1 MYICKQKRVKMH
13 VTEPFVIIAQFI
25 SGSNNDGLP
34 ALTLAD
40 HFYLITK
47 AMNKYLRK
55 VLEMLKTNKD
65 IKALGFSRR
74 ELKGI
79 AANVADKLKLEED
92 ATDEDV
98 SEAISSAID
107 DVLPLLKL
115 TQSAVDRQVQ
125 DYKRSIEE
133 YDDDDDDDKEP
144 NRRSPSQKNP
154 KSKKDSDDADS
165 ATLAALKE
173 LTKVVTALQGDVN
186 TLKSGNTTNNRRLKV
201 EKILSDTG
209 KFGERQLKAF
219 SRMSFKDEEEFE
231 EYLEDLKEDIEAE
244 NQERADRGLGKLGN
258 IPSPDKNHI
267 NKKEDELM
275 SDEDVKKLAQM

>member
-1 MYICKQKRVKMH
+1 
-13 VTEPFVIIAQFI
+13 
-25 SGSNNDGLP
+25 
-34 ALTLAD
+34 
-40 HFYLITK
+40 
-47 AMNKYLRK
+47 
-55 VLEMLKTNKD
+55 MLKTNKD
-65 IKALGFSRR
+65 IKALGFSRK

-133 YDDDDDDDKEP
+133 DDDDDDDDKEP
-144 NRRSPSQKNP
+144 SRRSPSQKNP

-173 LTKVVTALQGDVN
+173 LTQVVTALQGEVN
-186 TLKSGNTTNNRRLKV
+186 TLKTGNTTNSRRAKV
-201 EKILSDTG
+201 EKLLTDTG
-209 KFGERQLKAF
+209 KFGERQLRAF

-231 EYLEDLKEDIEAE
+231 EYLEDLKEDIEVE

-258 IPSPDKNHI
+258 IPAPDKNQ
-267 NKKEDELM
+267 NNNKEDELM

>member
-1 MYICKQKRVKMH
+1 
-13 VTEPFVIIAQFI
+13 
-25 SGSNNDGLP
+25 
-34 ALTLAD
+34 
-40 HFYLITK
+40 
-47 AMNKYLRK
+47 MNKYLRK

-65 IKALGFSRR
+65 IKALGFSRK

-133 YDDDDDDDKEP
+133 DDDDDDDDKEP
-144 NRRSPSQKNP
+144 SRRSPSQKNP

-173 LTKVVTALQGDVN
+173 LTQVVTALQGEVN
-186 TLKSGNTTNNRRLKV
+186 TLKTGNTTNSRRAKV
-201 EKILSDTG
+201 EKLLTDTG
-209 KFGERQLKAF
+209 KFGERQLRAF

-231 EYLEDLKEDIEAE
+231 EYLEDLKEDIEVE

-258 IPSPDKNHI
+258 IPAPDKNQ
-267 NKKEDELM
+267 NNNKEDELM

>member
-1 MYICKQKRVKMH
+1 MH

>member
-1 MYICKQKRVKMH
+1 
-13 VTEPFVIIAQFI
+13 
-25 SGSNNDGLP
+25 
-34 ALTLAD
+34 
-40 HFYLITK
+40 
-47 AMNKYLRK
+47 MNKYLRK

-65 IKALGFSRR
+65 IKALGFSRK

-107 DVLPLLKL
+107 DVLPLLNL

-133 YDDDDDDDKEP
+133 EDDDDDDDKEP
-144 NRRSPSQKNP
+144 SRRSPSQKNP

-173 LTKVVTALQGDVN
+173 LTQVVTALQGEVN
-186 TLKSGNTTNNRRLKV
+186 TLKTGNTTNSRRAKV
-201 EKILSDTG
+201 EKLLTDTG
-209 KFGERQLKAF
+209 KFGERQLRAF

-231 EYLEDLKEDIEAE
+231 EYLEDLKEDIEVE

-258 IPSPDKNHI
+258 IPAPDKNQ
-267 NKKEDELM
+267 NNNKEDELM

>member
-1 MYICKQKRVKMH
+1 
-13 VTEPFVIIAQFI
+13 
-25 SGSNNDGLP
+25 
-34 ALTLAD
+34 
-40 HFYLITK
+40 
-47 AMNKYLRK
+47 MNKYLRK

-65 IKALGFSRR
+65 IKALGFSRK

-133 YDDDDDDDKEP
+133 DDDDDDDKEP
-144 NRRSPSQKNP
+144 SRRSPSQKNP

-173 LTKVVTALQGDVN
+173 LTQVVTALQGEVN
-186 TLKSGNTTNNRRLKV
+186 TLKTGNTTNSRRAKV
-201 EKILSDTG
+201 EKLLTDTG
-209 KFGERQLKAF
+209 KFGERQLRAF

-231 EYLEDLKEDIEAE
+231 EYLEDLKEDIEVE

-258 IPSPDKNHI
+258 IPAPDKNQ
-267 NKKEDELM
+267 NNNKEDELM

>member
-1 MYICKQKRVKMH
+1 
-13 VTEPFVIIAQFI
+13 
-25 SGSNNDGLP
+25 
-34 ALTLAD
+34 
-40 HFYLITK
+40 
-47 AMNKYLRK
+47 MNKYLRK
-55 VLEMLKTNKD
+55 VLETLKTNKD

-79 AANVADKLKLEED
+79 AANVADKLKLEDE

-125 DYKRSIEE
+125 DYKRSTDDDV
-133 YDDDDDDDKEP
+133 DDDDDDDPEP
-144 NRRSPSQKNP
+144 NRRSPSKKNP

-173 LTKVVTALQGDVN
+173 LTQVVTALQGEVN
-186 TLKSGNTTNNRRLKV
+186 TLKTGNTTNSRRAKV
-201 EKILSDTG
+201 EKLLTDTG

-219 SRMSFKDEEEFE
+219 SRMSFKDDEEFE
-231 EYLEDLKEDIEAE
+231 DYLEDLKEEIEAE
-244 NQERADRGLGKLGN
+244 NQDRADRGLGKLGN
-258 IPSPDKNHI
+258 IPAPDKNGKD
-267 NKKEDELM
+267 NNEDELM
-275 SDEDVKKLAQM
+275 SDDEVKKLAQM

>member
-1 MYICKQKRVKMH
+1 MH

-125 DYKRSIEE
+125 DYKRSTEDDD
-133 YDDDDDDDKEP
+133 DDDDDDDKKEP
-144 NRRSPSQKNP
+144 NRRNPSQKNT
-154 KSKKDSDDADS
+154 KSKKDSDVADS

-173 LTKVVTALQGDVN
+173 LTQVVTALQGEVN
-186 TLKSGNTTNNRRLKV
+186 TLKTGNTTNSRRAKV
-201 EKILSDTG
+201 EKLLTDTG
-209 KFGERQLKAF
+209 KFGERQLRAF

-258 IPSPDKNHI
+258 IPAPDKNQ
-267 NKKEDELM
+267 NNNEEELM

>member
-1 MYICKQKRVKMH
+1 
-13 VTEPFVIIAQFI
+13 
-25 SGSNNDGLP
+25 
-34 ALTLAD
+34 
-40 HFYLITK
+40 
-47 AMNKYLRK
+47 MNKYLRK

-133 YDDDDDDDKEP
+133 DDEDDDDKEP
-144 NRRSPSQKNP
+144 SRRSPSQKNP

-173 LTKVVTALQGDVN
+173 LTQVVTALQGEVN
-186 TLKSGNTTNNRRLKV
+186 TLKTGNTTNSRRAKV
-201 EKILSDTG
+201 EKLLTDTG
-209 KFGERQLKAF
+209 KFGERQLRAF

-231 EYLEDLKEDIEAE
+231 EYLEDLKEDIEVE

-258 IPSPDKNHI
+258 IPAPDKNQ
-267 NKKEDELM
+267 NNNKEDELM

>member
-1 MYICKQKRVKMH
+1 MH

-98 SEAISSAID
+98 SEAISSTID

-125 DYKRSIEE
+125 DYKRSTEDDD
-133 YDDDDDDDKEP
+133 DDDDDDDKEP
-144 NRRSPSQKNP
+144 NRRNRSQKNP

-173 LTKVVTALQGDVN
+173 LTQVVTALQGEVN
-186 TLKSGNTTNNRRLKV
+186 TLKTGNTTNSRRAKV
-201 EKILSDTG
+201 EKLLTDTG

-258 IPSPDKNHI
+258 IPAPDKNQNN
-267 NKKEDELM
+267 NKEEELM

>member
-1 MYICKQKRVKMH
+1 MH

-125 DYKRSIEE
+125 DYKRSTE
-133 YDDDDDDDKEP
+133 DDDDDDDDDEKKEP
-144 NRRSPSQKNP
+144 NRRNPSQKNP
-154 KSKKDSDDADS
+154 KSKKDSDVADS

-173 LTKVVTALQGDVN
+173 LTQVVTALQGEVN
-186 TLKSGNTTNNRRLKV
+186 TLKTGNTTNSRRAKV
-201 EKILSDTG
+201 EKLLTDTG
-209 KFGERQLKAF
+209 KFGERQLRAF

-258 IPSPDKNHI
+258 IPAPDKNQNN
-267 NKKEDELM
+267 NKEEELM

>member
-1 MYICKQKRVKMH
+1 MH

-125 DYKRSIEE
+125 DYKRSTEDDD
-133 YDDDDDDDKEP
+133 DDDDDDDKEP

-154 KSKKDSDDADS
+154 KSKKDSDAADS

-173 LTKVVTALQGDVN
+173 LTQVVTALQGEVN
-186 TLKSGNTTNNRRLKV
+186 TLKTGNTTNSRRAKV
-201 EKILSDTG
+201 EKLLTDTG
-209 KFGERQLKAF
+209 KFGERQLRAF

-244 NQERADRGLGKLGN
+244 NQERTDRGLGKLGN
-258 IPSPDKNHI
+258 IPAPDKNQQ
-267 NKKEDELM
+267 NNKEDELM

>member
-1 MYICKQKRVKMH
+1 
-13 VTEPFVIIAQFI
+13 
-25 SGSNNDGLP
+25 
-34 ALTLAD
+34 
-40 HFYLITK
+40 
-47 AMNKYLRK
+47 MNKYLRK

-65 IKALGFSRR
+65 IKALGFSRK

-125 DYKRSIEE
+125 DYKRSIEDD
-133 YDDDDDDDKEP
+133 DDDDDDDKEP
-144 NRRSPSQKNP
+144 SRRSPSQKNP

-173 LTKVVTALQGDVN
+173 LTQVVTALQGEVN
-186 TLKSGNTTNNRRLKV
+186 TLKTGNTTNSRRTKV
-201 EKILSDTG
+201 EKLLTDTG
-209 KFGERQLKAF
+209 KFGERQLRAF

-231 EYLEDLKEDIEAE
+231 EYLEDLKEDIEVE

-258 IPSPDKNHI
+258 IPAPDKNQ
-267 NKKEDELM
+267 NNNKEDELM

>member
-1 MYICKQKRVKMH
+1 
-13 VTEPFVIIAQFI
+13 
-25 SGSNNDGLP
+25 
-34 ALTLAD
+34 
-40 HFYLITK
+40 
-47 AMNKYLRK
+47 MNKYLRK

-65 IKALGFSRR
+65 IKALGFSRK

-125 DYKRSIEE
+125 DYKRST
-133 YDDDDDDDKEP
+133 DDDPDDDPEP
-144 NRRSPSQKNP
+144 NRTSPSKKNP

-173 LTKVVTALQGDVN
+173 LKEVVTALQGEVS
-186 TLKSGNTTNNRRLKV
+186 TLKAGNTTNSRRTKV
-201 EKILSDTG
+201 EKLLSDTG

-258 IPSPDKNHI
+258 IPAPDKNRKD
-267 NKKEDELM
+267 KKDDELM

>member
-1 MYICKQKRVKMH
+1 
-13 VTEPFVIIAQFI
+13 
-25 SGSNNDGLP
+25 
-34 ALTLAD
+34 
-40 HFYLITK
+40 
-47 AMNKYLRK
+47 MNKYLKK

-79 AANVADKLKLEED
+79 AANVADKLNLEDE

-125 DYKRSIEE
+125 DYKRSTDND
-133 YDDDDDDDKEP
+133 YDDDYEDDPEP
-144 NRRSPSQKNP
+144 NRRSPSRKNP

-173 LTKVVTALQGDVN
+173 LTQVVTAFQGDVN
-186 TLKSGNTTNNRRLKV
+186 ALKTGNTANSRRAKV
-201 EKILSDTG
+201 EKLLTDTG

-219 SRMSFKDEEEFE
+219 SRMSFKDDEEFE
-231 EYLEDLKEDIEAE
+231 DYLEDLKEDIEAE
-244 NQERADRGLGKLGN
+244 NQDRADLGLGKLGN
-258 IPSPDKNHI
+258 IPAPDKNGKD
-267 NKKEDELM
+267 KKEDELM
-275 SDEDVKKLAQM
+275 SDDEVKKLAQM

>member
-1 MYICKQKRVKMH
+1 MH

-125 DYKRSIEE
+125 DYKRSTEDDD
-133 YDDDDDDDKEP
+133 DDDDDDDKKEP
-144 NRRSPSQKNP
+144 NRRNPSQKNP
-154 KSKKDSDDADS
+154 KSKKDSDVADS

-173 LTKVVTALQGDVN
+173 LTQVVTALQGEVN
-186 TLKSGNTTNNRRLKV
+186 TLKTGNTTNSRRAKV
-201 EKILSDTG
+201 EKLLTDTG
-209 KFGERQLKAF
+209 KFGERQLRAF

-258 IPSPDKNHI
+258 IPAPDKNQ
-267 NKKEDELM
+267 NNNEEELM

>member
-1 MYICKQKRVKMH
+1 
-13 VTEPFVIIAQFI
+13 
-25 SGSNNDGLP
+25 
-34 ALTLAD
+34 
-40 HFYLITK
+40 
-47 AMNKYLRK
+47 MNKYLRK

-65 IKALGFSRR
+65 IKALGFSRK

-115 TQSAVDRQVQ
+115 NQSAVDRQVQ

-133 YDDDDDDDKEP
+133 DDEDDDDKEP
-144 NRRSPSQKNP
+144 SRRSPSQKNP

-173 LTKVVTALQGDVN
+173 LTQVVTALQGEVN
-186 TLKSGNTTNNRRLKV
+186 TLKTGNTTNSRRAKV
-201 EKILSDTG
+201 EKLLTDTG
-209 KFGERQLKAF
+209 KFGERQLRAF

-231 EYLEDLKEDIEAE
+231 EYLEDLKEDIEVE

-258 IPSPDKNHI
+258 IPAPDKNQ
-267 NKKEDELM
+267 NNNKEDELM

>member
-1 MYICKQKRVKMH
+1 MH

-125 DYKRSIEE
+125 DYKRSTE
-133 YDDDDDDDKEP
+133 DDDDDDDDGEKEP
-144 NRRSPSQKNP
+144 NRRNPSQKNP
-154 KSKKDSDDADS
+154 KSKKDSDVADS

-173 LTKVVTALQGDVN
+173 LTQVVTALQGEVN
-186 TLKSGNTTNNRRLKV
+186 TLKTGNTTNSRRAKV
-201 EKILSDTG
+201 EKLLTDTG

-258 IPSPDKNHI
+258 IPAPDKNQN
-267 NKKEDELM
+267 NKEEELM

>member
-1 MYICKQKRVKMH
+1 MH

-65 IKALGFSRR
+65 IKALGFSRK

-98 SEAISSAID
+98 SEAISNAID

-125 DYKRSIEE
+125 DYKRSIEDD
-133 YDDDDDDDKEP
+133 DDDDDDDKEP

-173 LTKVVTALQGDVN
+173 LTQVVTALQGEVN
-186 TLKSGNTTNNRRLKV
+186 TLKTGNTTNSRRAKV
-201 EKILSDTG
+201 EKLLTDTG

-258 IPSPDKNHI
+258 IPAPDKNQN
-267 NKKEDELM
+267 NKEEELM

>member
-1 MYICKQKRVKMH
+1 
-13 VTEPFVIIAQFI
+13 
-25 SGSNNDGLP
+25 
-34 ALTLAD
+34 
-40 HFYLITK
+40 
-47 AMNKYLRK
+47 MNKYLRK

-65 IKALGFSRR
+65 IKALGFSRK

-79 AANVADKLKLEED
+79 AANVTDKLKLEED

-125 DYKRSIEE
+125 DYKRST
-133 YDDDDDDDKEP
+133 DDDEDDDEEGGNEP
-144 NRRSPSQKNP
+144 SRRSPSKNNP

-173 LTKVVTALQGDVN
+173 LKEVVTALQGEVS
-186 TLKSGNTTNNRRLKV
+186 TLKAGNTTNSRRTKV
-201 EKILSDTG
+201 EKLLSDTG

-258 IPSPDKNHI
+258 IPAPDKNRKD
-267 NKKEDELM
+267 KKDDELM

>member
-1 MYICKQKRVKMH
+1 
-13 VTEPFVIIAQFI
+13 
-25 SGSNNDGLP
+25 
-34 ALTLAD
+34 
-40 HFYLITK
+40 
-47 AMNKYLRK
+47 MNKYLRK

-65 IKALGFSRR
+65 IKALGFSRK

-79 AANVADKLKLEED
+79 AANVADKLKLEEE

-125 DYKRSIEE
+125 DYKRSIEDD
-133 YDDDDDDDKEP
+133 DDDDDDDKEP
-144 NRRSPSQKNP
+144 SRRSPSQKNP

-173 LTKVVTALQGDVN
+173 LTQVVTALQGEVN
-186 TLKSGNTTNNRRLKV
+186 TLKTGNTTNSRRAKV
-201 EKILSDTG
+201 EKLLTDTG
-209 KFGERQLKAF
+209 KFGERQLRAF

-231 EYLEDLKEDIEAE
+231 EYLEDLKEDIEVE

-258 IPSPDKNHI
+258 IPAPDKNQ
-267 NKKEDELM
+267 NNNKEDELM

>member
-1 MYICKQKRVKMH
+1 MH

-98 SEAISSAID
+98 SEAISNAID

-125 DYKRSIEE
+125 DYKRSTEDDD
-133 YDDDDDDDKEP
+133 DDDDDDDKKEQ
-144 NRRSPSQKNP
+144 NRRNPSQKNP
-154 KSKKDSDDADS
+154 KSKKDSDVADS

-173 LTKVVTALQGDVN
+173 LTQVVTALQGEVN
-186 TLKSGNTTNNRRLKV
+186 TLKTGNTTNSRRAKV
-201 EKILSDTG
+201 EKLLTDTG
-209 KFGERQLKAF
+209 KFGERQLRAF

-258 IPSPDKNHI
+258 IPAPDKNQ
-267 NKKEDELM
+267 NNNEEELM

>member
-1 MYICKQKRVKMH
+1 MH

-125 DYKRSIEE
+125 DYKRSTE
-133 YDDDDDDDKEP
+133 DDDDDDEDGEKEP
-144 NRRSPSQKNP
+144 NRRNPSQKNP
-154 KSKKDSDDADS
+154 KSKKDSDVADS

-173 LTKVVTALQGDVN
+173 LTQVVTALQGEVN
-186 TLKSGNTTNNRRLKV
+186 TLKTGNTTNSRRAKV
-201 EKILSDTG
+201 EKLLTDTG
-209 KFGERQLKAF
+209 KFGERQLRAF

-258 IPSPDKNHI
+258 IPAPDKNQ
-267 NKKEDELM
+267 NNNEEELM

>member
-1 MYICKQKRVKMH
+1 MH

-125 DYKRSIEE
+125 DYKRSTEDDD
-133 YDDDDDDDKEP
+133 DDDDDDDKEP

-154 KSKKDSDDADS
+154 KSKKDSDVADS

-173 LTKVVTALQGDVN
+173 LTQVVTALQGEVN
-186 TLKSGNTTNNRRLKV
+186 TLKTGNTTNSRRAKV
-201 EKILSDTG
+201 EKLLTDTG
-209 KFGERQLKAF
+209 KFGERQLRAF

-258 IPSPDKNHI
+258 IPAPDKNQQ
-267 NKKEDELM
+267 NNKEDELM

>member
-1 MYICKQKRVKMH
+1 
-13 VTEPFVIIAQFI
+13 
-25 SGSNNDGLP
+25 
-34 ALTLAD
+34 
-40 HFYLITK
+40 
-47 AMNKYLRK
+47 MNKYLRK

-65 IKALGFSRR
+65 IKALGFSRK

-133 YDDDDDDDKEP
+133 DDEDDDDKEP
-144 NRRSPSQKNP
+144 SRRSPSQKNP

-173 LTKVVTALQGDVN
+173 LTQVVTALQGEVN
-186 TLKSGNTTNNRRLKV
+186 TLKTGNTTNSRRAKV
-201 EKILSDTG
+201 EKLLTDTG
-209 KFGERQLKAF
+209 KFGERQLRAF

-231 EYLEDLKEDIEAE
+231 EYLEDLKEDIEVE
-244 NQERADRGLGKLGN
+244 NQERADRGLGKLGK
-258 IPSPDKNHI
+258 IPAPDKNQ
-267 NKKEDELM
+267 NNNKEDELM

>member
-1 MYICKQKRVKMH
+1 
-13 VTEPFVIIAQFI
+13 
-25 SGSNNDGLP
+25 
-34 ALTLAD
+34 
-40 HFYLITK
+40 
-47 AMNKYLRK
+47 MNKYLRK

-65 IKALGFSRR
+65 IKALGFSRK

-133 YDDDDDDDKEP
+133 DDEDDDDKEP
-144 NRRSPSQKNP
+144 SRRSPSQKNP

-173 LTKVVTALQGDVN
+173 LTQVVTALQGEVN
-186 TLKSGNTTNNRRLKV
+186 TLKTGNTTNSRRAKV
-201 EKILSDTG
+201 EKLLTDTG
-209 KFGERQLKAF
+209 KFGERQLRAF

-231 EYLEDLKEDIEAE
+231 EYLEDLKEDIEVE

-258 IPSPDKNHI
+258 IPAPDKNQ
-267 NKKEDELM
+267 NNNKEDELM